1 MTESQKQNERLPLW
15 GIIPQK
21 EGFCFIYIMGWNE
34 ARYWKQVL
42 MKTIDQKS
50 FNDMR
55 NRCCKIPS
63 LLEMFLLHHLQN
75 GIELGKGRG
84 GSLIL
89 IQFAN
94 LLVLS
99 LLHSHFPKQAQDSR
113 YVSFCVH
120 TLRKGKAVF
129 AYYLKRFLFF
139 LHT

>member
-1 MTESQKQNERLPLW
+1 
-15 GIIPQK
+15 
-21 EGFCFIYIMGWNE
+21 
-34 ARYWKQVL
+34 
-42 MKTIDQKS
+42 MKTIDRRS
-50 FNDMR
+50 FNDIR

-94 LLVLS
+94 LVLS
-99 LLHSHFPKQAQDSR
+99 LLRSHFPKQAQGSR

-120 TLRKGKAVF
+120 KLRKGKAVF
-129 AYYLKRFLFF
+129 AYYLGIPIFPAHVGCTVLQK
-139 LHT
+139 